1 MNRTESRT
9 TRARIL
15 LADDQRI
22 LTEGLAAILSVNYDV
37 VGAALN
43 GHELVL
49 LAKEHKPDL
58 ILAEIAMPLLNSL
71 DALQML
77 RTEGVKSKFVVLTSY
92 IDVGLAIE
100 AFRAGVSAYVLKAAG
115 KDEIFAALESA
126 LQGRTYLSTGFP
138 VDLLSLLADAARRP
152 SAGSRLTRRQR
163 EVLQLVAEGKTMKE
177 VATVLSISTR
187 TAESYKYEIMR
198 ALGVHSNAQLVHYAI
213 RIGLITVPRL
223 KAA

>member
-1 MNRTESRT
+1 MRP
-9 TRARIL
+9 RIL
-15 LADDQRI
+15 LADDQRV
-22 LTEGLAAILSVNYDV
+22 LTEGLAAILSSDYEV
-37 VGAALN
+37 VGAAVN

-49 LAKEHKPDL
+49 MAKELKPDV
-58 ILAEIAMPLLNSL
+58 IVAEIAMPLLNSL
-71 DALQML
+71 DAFQML

-92 IDVGLAIE
+92 LDVGLAIE
-100 AFRAGVSAYVLKAAG
+100 AFRAGVSGYVLKAAG
-115 KDEIFAALESA
+115 KNEILAALEGA
-126 LQGRTYLSTGFP
+126 LQGRTYLSAGFP

-152 SAGSRLTRRQR
+152 SAGSKLTRRQR

-213 RIGLITVPRL
+213 RIGLITVPRF
-223 KAA
+223 KSAA